1 MKKSII
7 RFVVVLALLASA
19 RVVAQTK
26 TNKAHVQWG
35 RGLPDKEDGK
45 FDRVIGDI
53 DNSSY
58 LLIQRKDNW
67 FVQRMDG
74 VKMAWQKP
82 IDTEMDK
89 HDLNVHTLLLM
100 QEELLVFTSIY
111 DKKENENR
119 LFVSTYA
126 RADLSPRK
134 RFERVAVI
142 PADKSSNIGQFSI
155 SASPDRSKVLVQVF
169 PPRQKDGDE
178 KSHISIFD
186 AGMGQPLWSKDFS
199 LPYSDM
205 EFKAE
210 SQRVDNDGSVIV
222 LGVKYA
228 AKQEKRD
235 LKRANKST
243 YEYHLLVYTGDSPAP
258 QDNPITVSD
267 KFLQDMTLSMGKDGD
282 IICAGLYGN
291 KNSFNVGGAFFLRLD
306 RASKQV
312 THSSF
317 KDFSD
322 DFVTMYMSEKQAEK
336 VKKKADK
343 KGEELEMP
351 EYTLHDIIRR
361 EDGGAVLLAEQYY
374 MRITTYTYSTG
385 NGGTT
390 TQTLYLY
397 YYNDVLV
404 INIDPQGNIEWATKV
419 PKYQAT
425 SNDGGMYS
433 SFAVDVKGSNIYL
446 VFNDTG
452 ENLFLKPGDKVKP
465 LSLKGKDA
473 LVVLAT
479 IDKDGNT
486 SREALFSPERR
497 DVILRPKD
505 CVELKDDNMFIYAS
519 RKKDYRYGL
528 IMFK

>member
-1 MKKSII
+1 MKNVQ
-7 RFVVVLALLASA
+7 FLAVPLLLAMA
-19 RVVAQTK
+19 NPALAQTK
-26 TNKAHVQWG
+26 TDKAHVQWG
-35 RGLPDKEDGK
+35 ADQTDKENGK
-45 FDRVIGDI
+45 FNMVIGDM

-58 LLIQRKDNW
+58 LLVQRKDKW

-74 VKMAWQKP
+74 VKTAWQKP
-82 IDTEMDK
+82 IDSELDK
-89 HDLNVHTLLLM
+89 HDLNVHTLLVM
-100 QEELLVFTSIY
+100 QDEILVFTQMY
-111 DKKENENR
+111 DKKDNENR

-126 RADLSPRK
+126 RADFSPRK

-142 PADKSSNIGQFSI
+142 PAEKSSNIGQFSI

-169 PPRQKDGDE
+169 PPKQKDGDE
-178 KSHISIFD
+178 QSHISIYE
-186 AGMGQPLWSKDFS
+186 ASMEQPLWSQDFK
-199 LPYSDM
+199 LPYGDM

-210 SQRVDNDGSVIV
+210 TQRVDNDGSVIV

-243 YEYHLLVYTGDSPAP
+243 YEYHLLVYSGDSPTP

-306 RASKQV
+306 RATKQV

-322 DFVTMYMSEKQAEK
+322 DFITMYMSEKQAEK
-336 VKKKADK
+336 AKKKADR

-374 MRITTYTYSTG
+374 VVVSTYTYSTG
-385 NGGTT
+385 NGGTA
-390 TQTLYLY
+390 TQTIYNY

-404 INIDPQGNIEWATKV
+404 INIDPEGNIEWANKV
-419 PKYQAT
+419 PKHQVT

-452 ENLFLKPGDKVKP
+452 ENLFLKPGDKVKQF
-465 LSLKGKDA
+465 SLTGKDA

-479 IDKDGNT
+479 IDSEGNT
-486 SREALFSPERR
+486 TREALFSPERR

-505 CVELKDDNMFIYAS
+505 CVELKDENMFIYAS

-528 IMFK
+528 IEFK